1 MGTDVGNESA
11 ESGRVRPPF
20 RAPVVIR
27 PVGRTDAKDVGVS
40 DVKDL
45 MELIK
50 AKRFMPE
57 QVFNTKEMGLF

>member
-1 MGTDVGNESA
+1 MI
-11 ESGRVRPPF
+11 RPV